1 MSRMSKKKSAAHS
14 KKSSYAAQRRNILN
28 ANTGFHIRE
37 AFKSLRTNIRFFQS
51 SEGCRKFCI
60 TSSMASEGKS
70 ITALNL
76 AVTFAEAN
84 QRVLLIDADLRR
96 PSLARLMIEQAS
108 PGLSNVLAGLC
119 TEEEAI
125 RKNVYPNLDVL
136 FSGEIPPNPSE
147 LLSTQRFNQMVEKLS
162 AHYDYILVDT
172 PPVGIVSDACLVAS
186 ALDGVLFLVRQNKT
200 EKDTLAKSL
209 KQLQNAGVKVMGF
222 VINGYEDERVGYGK
236 YRYKYRYYKY
246 RHKYTYES
254 HTKSSSSKSRTAAK
268 TATARKR
275 TIKK

>member
-1 MSRMSKKKSAAHS
+1 MSRMDKKKVGVSSH
-14 KKSSYAAQRRNILN
+14 KSSYAAQRRNILSKS
-28 ANTGFHIRE
+28 TGFHVRE

-60 TSSMASEGKS
+60 TSSVASEGKS
-70 ITALNL
+70 ITTLNL
-76 AVTFAEAN
+76 AITFAESN

-96 PSLARLMIEQAS
+96 PSLARLLIEKAA

-125 RKNVYPNLDVL
+125 RKNVYPNLDVM

-147 LLSTQRFNQMVEKLS
+147 LLGTGRMKQMIDKLS
-162 AHYDYILVDT
+162 ANYDYILVDT
-172 PPVGIVSDACLVAS
+172 SPVGIVTDACLVAS
-186 ALDGVLFLVRQNKT
+186 VLDGVLFLVRQYKT

-209 KQLQNAGVKVMGF
+209 NLLENAGVKVMGF
-222 VINGYEDERVGYGK
+222 VINGYEDDRVGYSK

-246 RHKYTYES
+246 KHKYAYEA
-254 HTKSSSSKSRTAAK
+254 TNPTSKSGGKKKKSKIKTAAK
-268 TATARKR
+268 
-275 TIKK
+275 

>member
-1 MSRMSKKKSAAHS
+1 MSRMDKKKVGASSH
-14 KKSSYAAQRRNILN
+14 KSSYAAQRRNILSKS
-28 ANTGFHIRE
+28 TGFHVRE

-60 TSSMASEGKS
+60 TSSVASEGKS
-70 ITALNL
+70 ITTLNL
-76 AVTFAEAN
+76 AITFAESN

-96 PSLARLMIEQAS
+96 PSLARLLIEKAA

-125 RKNVYPNLDVL
+125 HKNVYPNLDVM

-147 LLSTQRFNQMVEKLS
+147 LFSTGRMKQMIDKLS
-162 AHYDYILVDT
+162 ANYDYILVDT
-172 PPVGIVSDACLVAS
+172 SPVGIVTDACLVAS
-186 ALDGVLFLVRQNKT
+186 VLDGVLFLVRQYKT

-209 KQLQNAGVKVMGF
+209 NLLENAGVRVMGF
-222 VINGYEDERVGYGK
+222 VINGYEDDRVGYSK

-246 RHKYTYES
+246 KHKYAYEA
-254 HTKSSSSKSRTAAK
+254 TNPTSKSGEKKKKSKIKTAAK
-268 TATARKR
+268 
-275 TIKK
+275 

>member
-1 MSRMSKKKSAAHS
+1 MSRMDKKKVGISSH
-14 KKSSYAAQRRNILN
+14 KSSYAAQRRNILSKS
-28 ANTGFHIRE
+28 TGFHVRE

-60 TSSMASEGKS
+60 TSSVASEGKS
-70 ITALNL
+70 ITTLNL
-76 AVTFAEAN
+76 AITFAESN

-96 PSLARLMIEQAS
+96 PSLARLLIEKAA

-125 RKNVYPNLDVL
+125 RKNVYPNLDVM

-147 LLSTQRFNQMVEKLS
+147 LLGTGRMKQMIDKLS
-162 AHYDYILVDT
+162 ANYDYILVDT
-172 PPVGIVSDACLVAS
+172 SPVGIVTDACLVAS
-186 ALDGVLFLVRQNKT
+186 VLDGVLFLVRQYKT

-209 KQLQNAGVKVMGF
+209 NLLENAGVKVMGF
-222 VINGYEDERVGYGK
+222 VINGYEDDRVGYSK

-246 RHKYTYES
+246 KHKYAYEAANP
-254 HTKSSSSKSRTAAK
+254 TSKSGGKKKKSKIKTAAK
-268 TATARKR
+268 
-275 TIKK
+275 